1 MKAVAITLIVVGGI
15 LILAPIV
22 AGYMNEA
29 HRVQLMEKGAT
40 AVTLPVPLS
49 SEYTFGCW
57 FTGTAMIA
65 VSVYLAIRSD
75 RRVPNVA
82 SRSDLPPNAA
92 FYEGAAVKSP
102 GSES

>member
-40 AVTLPVPLS
+40 AVTLPAPLS
-49 SEYTFGCW
+49 SE
-57 FTGTAMIA
+57 
-65 VSVYLAIRSD
+65 SQ
-75 RRVPNVA
+75 
-82 SRSDLPPNAA
+82 
-92 FYEGAAVKSP
+92 
-102 GSES
+102 

>member
-1 MKAVAITLIVVGGI
+1 MKAAIIAFVVMGGI
-15 LILAPIV
+15 LVLAPVV
-22 AGYMNEA
+22 AGYLNEG

-49 SEYTFGCW
+49 SEYAFACW

-75 RRVPNVA
+75 RRAPA
-82 SRSDLPPNAA
+82 
-92 FYEGAAVKSP
+92 GANR
-102 GSES
+102 SESPSSAA